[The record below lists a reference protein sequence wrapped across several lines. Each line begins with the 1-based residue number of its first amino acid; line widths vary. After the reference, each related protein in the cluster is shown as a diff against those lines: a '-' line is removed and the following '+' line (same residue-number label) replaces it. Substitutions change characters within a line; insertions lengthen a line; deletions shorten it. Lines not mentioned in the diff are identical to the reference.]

1 MDPTAF
7 EPHRAR
13 LFAIAYRMLGSAA
26 HAEDVLQEA
35 WLRWSA
41 AREESVRS
49 AGAWLTTV
57 VTRLCIDERKSARA
71 RRESYVGPWLP
82 EPVCSSRFEE
92 PDPDS
97 LSVAFLV
104 LLEALSPAE
113 RAAYLLHEVFDYSHG
128 EVADVL
134 GREESACRQLV
145 HRARQHVTEGR
156 PRFSPSREQR
166 QQLLGRFVHALS
178 QGELGP
184 LEELLARDATLWSDG
199 GGKVRAAMHPIRGA
213 NAIARFFLGVLK
225 KIPPG
230 TDEAY
235 TFEEVNGEPAVV
247 RRTGGTVSAVLW
259 VEGAASASEVTAVR
273 LVLNPDKLG
282 AV

>member
-1 MDPTAF
+1 MEPASF

-26 HAEDVLQEA
+26 QAEDVLQET

-41 AREESVRS
+41 APQETVRS
-49 AGAWLTTV
+49 ESAWLTTV

-71 RRESYVGPWLP
+71 RREEYVGPWLP
-82 EPVCSSRFEE
+82 EPVSTARFEE

-97 LSVAFLV
+97 LSMAFLV
-104 LLEALSPAE
+104 LLEALTPAE

-128 EVADVL
+128 EVAEVL
-134 GREESACRQLV
+134 GREEAACRQLV

-156 PRFSPSREQR
+156 PRFTPAREEHQR
-166 QQLLGRFVHALS
+166 LLGQFVQALT
-178 QGELGP
+178 QGELAP
-184 LEELLARDATLWSDG
+184 LEALLAKDATAWSDG
-199 GGKVRAAMHPIRGA
+199 GGKVRAAMNPLHGA
-213 NAIARFFLGVLK
+213 NAIARFFLGVMK
-225 KIPPG
+225 KYPPSES
-230 TDEAY
+230 DVFS
-235 TFEEVNGEPAVV
+235 FEDVNGEPAFVARSNGHV
-247 RRTGGTVSAVLW
+247 AMVLW
-259 VEGAASASEVTAVR
+259 VDANAEASEVTAVR